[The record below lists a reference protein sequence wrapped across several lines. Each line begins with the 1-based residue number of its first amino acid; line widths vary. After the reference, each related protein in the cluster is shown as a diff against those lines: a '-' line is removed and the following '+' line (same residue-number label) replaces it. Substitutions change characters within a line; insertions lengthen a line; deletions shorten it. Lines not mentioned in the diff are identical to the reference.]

1 MLHGG
6 RDRLWTMTVMSMA
19 VAAVCLVA
27 IPFLPAPHPASWP
40 YILASG
46 LLELGYNLFLVRA
59 YRLGAL
65 GETYPIARG
74 TSPVLVTLGA
84 ALFAAELLGPVTL
97 LGIGLI
103 STGIVAL
110 AFGRGQPQNKGLGAA
125 LATGCFIAAYTV
137 VDGIGVRLAG
147 DNFAYTAWRYLFWG
161 IPMPF
166 ILVALRGSDA
176 FRAPGSEFVRAALG
190 GLVAMAAYGAI
201 IWALQLGSMGPIS
214 ALRELSVVFAVL
226 IAHFFMKERLT
237 PRRLAACCL
246 IALGAALLGYRG

>member
-1 MLHGG
+1 
-6 RDRLWTMTVMSMA
+6 MSMS
-19 VAAVCLVA
+19 VATVCIVA
-27 IPFLPAPHPASWP
+27 LPFLPAPHRASWP

-59 YRLGAL
+59 YRLGDL

-74 TSPVLVTLGA
+74 TSPLLVTLGA
-84 ALFAAELLGPVTL
+84 AIFAAEVLKPVTL

-103 STGIVAL
+103 SGGIVAL
-110 AFGRGQPQNKGLGAA
+110 AFRGGRIGNKGLGAA

-166 ILVALRGSDA
+166 VLVALRGPGA
-176 FRAPGSEFVRAALG
+176 FSAPGAEWVRAAVG
-190 GLVAMAAYGAI
+190 GIVAMAAYGAI

-237 PRRLAACCL
+237 PLRLAACCL
-246 IALGAALLGYRG
+246 IAFGAVLLGYRG